1 MSSIIQYF
9 KTRNRKDLS
18 KITNLRSSKH
28 PITDVITSCTS
39 SRQCTW
45 ELPGL
50 DDCSTT
56 LLNGANKL
64 SIQPSMEKQ
73 HILLLKILLFKL
85 RDRDILQKLY
95 HASSATS
102 SRTDFSSPDDN
113 LTVAWLTS
121 GYCVDEWLPQIIT
134 FLTSDTWTFNLS
146 EIWPNALL
154 WSNLVKQEIF
164 LSGME
169 GANSFK
175 ISALVF
181 AGLATTKTWKSKDTK
196 SQCLIFRT

>member
-1 MSSIIQYF
+1 M
-9 KTRNRKDLS
+9 
-18 KITNLRSSKH
+18 
-28 PITDVITSCTS
+28 V
-39 SRQCTW
+39 
-45 ELPGL
+45 
-50 DDCSTT
+50 
-56 LLNGANKL
+56 
-64 SIQPSMEKQ
+64 
-73 HILLLKILLFKL
+73 
-85 RDRDILQKLY
+85 QKLY

-102 SRTDFSSPDDN
+102 SRTGFSSPDGN

-164 LSGME
+164 FSGME

-175 ISALVF
+175 INALVF
-181 AGLATTKTWKSKDTK
+181 AGLATTKTCKSKETK
-196 SQCLIFRT
+196 SQLSDHSKKLEEHYFSVKLFIYMEFNQQKLPYSWRQRAFQGQKPEPCKLRHF